1 MVVVVVVVIVVVVVG
16 GGSGD
21 GSDPRIEVVVSADRS
36 TSKSSNRTIMS

>member
-21 GSDPRIEVVVSADRS
+21 GSDPRMEVVVSADRS